1 MRSTWSRGG
10 WLALA
15 LAAGLGLAGARVAAA
30 RQPAS
35 AELAVPYLTGRVND
49 TAGMLS
55 ATARAKLDQE
65 LAAFEKRTGH
75 QLAILTIDSLQG
87 EPLDD
92 YSMRVAETWKL
103 GRKGKDDGVLFL
115 IAKNDHKMRIEV
127 GYGLE
132 PQLTDAQA
140 GRILDRIVRP
150 RFQAGDFDAGVEAGT
165 KAILASIEGQ
175 AVAMPPERTSTV
187 SPVASVFGILI
198 FLVVIG
204 TFAMVALVSR
214 GCSGWFLYV
223 FLMPFLFSFPVAF
236 TGKHPVGIGILGLWM
251 VGFPIFRLWFA
262 KSKTAAKWRKA
273 SPSWTSRGSGHW
285 GGGFFGGGFGGGG
298 FGGGFSGGGFSGGGG
313 SFGGGGASGGW

>member
-1 MRSTWSRGG
+1 MRPVCSKGG
-10 WLALA
+10 FVALA
-15 LAAGLGLAGARVAAA
+15 LVIGLGLAGPRLAAA
-30 RQPAS
+30 RQQAS
-35 AELAVPYLTGRVND
+35 GELAVPYLTGRVND

-55 ATARAKLDQE
+55 PAARAKLEQE

-75 QLAILTIDSLQG
+75 QVAILTIDSLEG

-103 GRKGKDDGVLFL
+103 GQKGKDDGVLFL

-150 RFQAGDFDAGVEAGT
+150 RFQAGNFDAGVEEGT

-175 AVAMPPERTSTV
+175 AVAMPPETSSLV
-187 SPVASVFGILI
+187 SPVATGFGLLI
-198 FLVVIG
+198 FFVIIG
-204 TFAMVALVSR
+204 TFGLAALFSR
-214 GCSGWFLYV
+214 GCSGWFLYL
-223 FLMPFLFSFPVAF
+223 FLTPFLYSFPASFSGRPPVGGIAVGFWLVAF
-236 TGKHPVGIGILGLWM
+236 PL
-251 VGFPIFRLWFA
+251 FRLWLS
-262 KSKTAAKWRKA
+262 KSKTGAKLRKA
-273 SPSWTSRGSGHW
+273 SPYWTSRSGGHW
-285 GGGFFGGGFGGGG
+285 GGGFFGGG